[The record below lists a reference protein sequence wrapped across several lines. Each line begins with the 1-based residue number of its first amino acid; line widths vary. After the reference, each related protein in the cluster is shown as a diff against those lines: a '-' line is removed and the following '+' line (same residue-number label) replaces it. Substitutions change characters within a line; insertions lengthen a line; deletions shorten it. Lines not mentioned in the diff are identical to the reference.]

1 MKKLL
6 FALALFVSAD
16 AVAQS
21 TMKEDVDIIQATY
34 GKSKKELVS
43 MYMNL
48 TGTQGDGFWTM
59 YDQYEN
65 ERKALGQKR
74 IQLINDYANNF
85 TSLTDAKA
93 DELVKATSKN
103 NMDYEKLLL
112 KYYNKSKSLIG
123 ALNAAKFIQLENY
136 LQTTI
141 RDEIQN
147 AIPFIGEIDRTIPHK
162 H

>member
-6 FALALFVSAD
+6 LALAIFVSAN

-34 GKSKKELVS
+34 GKSKKELVGS
-43 MYMNL
+43 YMSL
-48 TGTQGDGFWTM
+48 SGTQADAFWTI

-65 ERKALGQKR
+65 ERKALGKTK
-74 IQLINDYANNF
+74 IQLINDYAANYA
-85 TSLTDAKA
+85 TLTDAKA

-103 NMDYEKLLL
+103 NMDFEKLLL
-112 KYYNKSKSLIG
+112 KYYNKTKGVVG

-147 AIPFIGEIDRTIPHK
+147 SIPFIGEIDRTIPHK